1 MHLNGDVSRFP
12 WMLFKK
18 NSALY
23 KFFWGEEGGHNKK
36 MLLAFE
42 VKLHFFQDFK
52 APVNLKVDG
61 VVYFAIATIYEK
73 GNLNW
78 LKENLPRLICG
89 LAFARCKDICTTRMK
104 NRSRIFLLFTVFSA
118 ILRCKNSKKKLF
130 KPLVSFHTYT

>member
-1 MHLNGDVSRFP
+1 M
-12 WMLFKK
+12 
-18 NSALY
+18 
-23 KFFWGEEGGHNKK
+23 GGYNKK

-42 VKLHFFQDFK
+42 VKLHFFQGFK

-78 LKENLPRLICG
+78 WKENLPRLICG